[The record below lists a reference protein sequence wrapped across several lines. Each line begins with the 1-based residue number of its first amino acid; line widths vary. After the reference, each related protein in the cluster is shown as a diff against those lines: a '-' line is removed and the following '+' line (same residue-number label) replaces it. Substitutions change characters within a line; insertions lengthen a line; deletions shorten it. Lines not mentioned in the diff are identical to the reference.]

1 MDLADLASLPEEVK
15 ELVRSEIESGHFA
28 SVEEVVCEAL
38 RLLKEREELFAG
50 HREEFRRQVAEGV
63 AAEEQ
68 GDFRE
73 SDEALGEVRR
83 RIAARLRNGE

>member
-1 MDLADLASLPEEVK
+1 MDLASLPEEVK
-15 ELVRSEIESGHFA
+15 ELVLAQIQSGHFA

-50 HREEFRRQVAEGV
+50 HREDLRRQVAEGV
-63 AAEEQ
+63 AAEE
-68 GDFRE
+68 RE
-73 SDEALGEVRR
+73 ELRDGDEALMEVRR